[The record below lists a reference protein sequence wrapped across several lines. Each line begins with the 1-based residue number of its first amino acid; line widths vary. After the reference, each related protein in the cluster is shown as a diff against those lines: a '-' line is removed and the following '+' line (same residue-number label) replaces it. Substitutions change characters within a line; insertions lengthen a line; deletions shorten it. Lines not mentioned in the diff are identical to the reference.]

1 MKTANHYHYLYSTA
15 KRQFGEGRP
24 VSRLGYL
31 PKATLRTVWTQKSTP
46 DSKPPPYQRAD
57 NGVKGNLQEAFQ
69 KDRKGKGRV
78 LALAIIMAILLLA
91 WEAPVL
97 PEFSSKKKHP
107 WKLRFQTWGACR
119 QSCEKT
125 LRTDLCW
132 SSMGSATVTFT
143 WSLNNLTYESIES
156 FRGVPTEFSI
166 LLLMKCGK
174 SWEIR
179 LVFSESI
186 LFQEIDSL
194 FFDAKPGY
202 SVRFALCAH
211 FHGAKM
217 RFFL

>member
-1 MKTANHYHYLYSTA
+1 MDARHRSAYFIRSAALYVLGFAAVVDEESVPSAERGIERRQMKTANHYHYLYRTA

-107 WKLRFQTWGACR
+107 
-119 QSCEKT
+119 
-125 LRTDLCW
+125 
-132 SSMGSATVTFT
+132 
-143 WSLNNLTYESIES
+143 
-156 FRGVPTEFSI
+156 
-166 LLLMKCGK
+166 
-174 SWEIR
+174 
-179 LVFSESI
+179 
-186 LFQEIDSL
+186 
-194 FFDAKPGY
+194 
-202 SVRFALCAH
+202 
-211 FHGAKM
+211 
-217 RFFL
+217 